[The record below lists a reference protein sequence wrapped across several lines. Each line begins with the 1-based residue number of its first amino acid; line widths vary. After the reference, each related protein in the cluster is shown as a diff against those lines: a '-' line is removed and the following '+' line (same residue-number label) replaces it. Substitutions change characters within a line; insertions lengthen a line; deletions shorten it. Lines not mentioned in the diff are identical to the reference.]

1 MSTQRLVQEQR
12 KNSQICIEILM
23 QCKTRQQTITALDKI
38 ARILRESDD
47 PVAEA
52 AKQAYH
58 LSQSMDEAS
67 VLKVKD
73 DFIDQF
79 RAFLAATE
87 SIATASTGPI
97 AADKPK
103 STVESEKPKGKR
115 GCIIAAC
122 GSVILAIVL
131 IAIAAVAFSLIGGG

>member
-1 MSTQRLVQEQR
+1 MSMQQLLQEQR
-12 KNSQICIEILM
+12 KNSQLCIDILM
-23 QCKTRQQTITALDKI
+23 QCKTRQQTIVALDEI
-38 ARILRESDD
+38 ARMLKASDD

-52 AKQAYH
+52 AKQAFE

-73 DFIDQF
+73 DFLEQF

-87 SIATASTGPI
+87 SIPTASTDPI
-97 AADKPK
+97 APDKPT

-115 GCIIAAC
+115 GCLIATC
-122 GSVILAIVL
+122 GILILAIVL
-131 IAIAAVAFSLIGGG
+131 TAIAAVAFSLIGGG